1 MNKWCGKIGFFV
13 NEEVIKD
20 GRHTGVWK
28 SRIIERKYQGDM
40 LADYRKMENTAYST
54 NGNISINN
62 KLSILS
68 DRYLND
74 NLLDIKYIEF
84 KGQKFSVASLDTIN
98 APRITITLGGVY
110 HESKT

>member
-20 GRHTGVWK
+20 GRKTGVWK
-28 SRIIERKYQGDM
+28 SRIEERKYYGDM
-40 LADYRKMENTAYST
+40 MADYRKIENSAYST
-54 NGNISINN
+54 NGNININN

-74 NLLDIKYIEF
+74 NLMDIKYIEF
-84 KGQKFSVASLDTIN
+84 KGQKFTVQAIDTIN
-98 APRITITLGGVY
+98 SPRIIMTLGGVY